1 MSQKS
6 DEMQKNLTV
15 LILTGCLILL
25 VLSNSNFIQG
35 INGAAINILDL
46 AKDYYSKITGNIV
59 YSPDELILNLS
70 FEETDN
76 TIYSNDKFT
85 GFLINGRRDKGVI
98 GNSIELAG
106 TGYARA
112 YKNYSTNG
120 GYGAFSVAAF
130 VKLKE
135 HSELASV
142 QDSYNV
148 FYRGLWNSNIIQFN
162 LRGGLYNGV
171 FCRVWNGSNYKDV
184 IPFSSKAF
192 IFLDYKW
199 HHIACTRDSN
209 DIGRIY
215 IDGIEVGNLTEFRGN
230 ISSSYSVAIGVNYPS
245 NAITADPAFAYFQG
259 KIDEV
264 KFISR
269 QLSLT
274 DVQDEYLTGN
284 LTAIVTPS
292 PACLEN
298 WT

>member
-85 GFLINGRRDKGVI
+85 RFLINGRRDKGVI

-112 YKNYSTNG
+112 
-120 GYGAFSVAAF
+120 
-130 VKLKE
+130 
-135 HSELASV
+135 
-142 QDSYNV
+142 
-148 FYRGLWNSNIIQFN
+148 
-162 LRGGLYNGV
+162 
-171 FCRVWNGSNYKDV
+171 
-184 IPFSSKAF
+184 
-192 IFLDYKW
+192 
-199 HHIACTRDSN
+199 
-209 DIGRIY
+209 
-215 IDGIEVGNLTEFRGN
+215 
-230 ISSSYSVAIGVNYPS
+230 
-245 NAITADPAFAYFQG
+245 
-259 KIDEV
+259 
-264 KFISR
+264 
-269 QLSLT
+269 
-274 DVQDEYLTGN
+274 
-284 LTAIVTPS
+284 
-292 PACLEN
+292 
-298 WT
+298 